1 MGLTLKYELK
11 DFNSG
16 KIVNKFNMQKGG
28 SAQLFLSNE
37 CFRRMDKYV
46 PKDTGILRT
55 NVRQRDD
62 SITYETPYAHAQYV
76 GFTKGKVNKYTT
88 PGTGPYW
95 DTGDPDR
102 GSDCTSPNLY
112 TAPER
117 RGWPKRFSPPNRTA
131 GRGYRCC

>member
-46 PKDTGILRT
+46 PKDTGLLKGT
-55 NVRQRDD
+55 VTVKAG
-62 SITYETPYAHAQYV
+62 SVTYEQEYAKVQYKYN
-76 GFTKGKVNKYTT
+76 KGKGLRGK
-88 PGTGPYW
+88 YW
-95 DTGDPDR
+95 DKKMLSAEKPMLVKDVEKYVKEHKND
-102 GSDCTSPNLY
+102 
-112 TAPER
+112 
-117 RGWPKRFSPPNRTA
+117 
-131 GRGYRCC
+131 